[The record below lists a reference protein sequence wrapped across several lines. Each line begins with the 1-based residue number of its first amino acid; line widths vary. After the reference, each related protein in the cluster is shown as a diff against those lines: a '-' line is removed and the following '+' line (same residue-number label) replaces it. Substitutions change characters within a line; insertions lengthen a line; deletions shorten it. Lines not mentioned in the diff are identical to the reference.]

1 MKRFFKF
8 IPILLLLCFS
18 TVFAENY
25 VHYEWTCVQKDGS
38 NVAQSDTITENKT
51 YTTAKFYSNGGNGL
65 PTNCIGTQ
73 TKNTYTVTL
82 NGNGGT
88 VSGGLSYQSDGS
100 FKLPTNVTKTG
111 YTFTGWTGS
120 NGTTAQTDVTVSAT
134 TSGNLTYTANWE
146 IIGPTITFNAD
157 NGTFNDGST
166 NNKIIYGEA
175 TTGTVTKS
183 SHTDSYSDDGTQI
196 GWYRDYETKTEVVT
210 IEGATEL
217 AITVNY
223 NTEGAYSDWIS
234 IFSGSHPEY
243 TAYDNYSSADIVKR
257 LGGGYGSIK
266 TANYTVEGDSVTFA
280 WRTDGGIG
288 GFSGYYATV
297 VGETVIYPIVSGS
310 YEQPTP
316 TNPKQRFRGWT
327 TTKGSTTIEYKADG
341 SDIPKNQELI
351 LYAVYSDTTWMEDWV
366 YELTDDYIWLHAYIG
381 SETTYTVPSSA
392 TIDGKTYTTKIGS
405 WTKTQQPKLRTG
417 TITNLGFEKG
427 VVLNSD
433 LNSLFYGCSKLASLD
448 VTNFDTNNVI
458 DMSKMFIGCQ
468 NLTTLDLSNFNT
480 SKVTTMKQMFD
491 GCESLTTLDL
501 SKFNTSKVTT
511 MGQMFDGCESL
522 TTLDL
527 SSFNTSNVTDMY
539 GMFIWCWRLESLNL
553 SNFDTSK
560 VTKISLMFYYC
571 ESLTTLDL
579 SSFNTSEVTDMQ
591 YMFHNCKK
599 LKTIEFGEYFDTSNV
614 TNMFSMF
621 RGCENLTTLD
631 LSGFD
636 TSKVTN
642 MGQMFYSCENL
653 TTIYV
658 SSSFTTNKVTSSSYM
673 FNTCRNLVGGNGTEY
688 NKNYIDKTYA
698 RIDAS
703 STPGYFTK
711 K

>member
-8 IPILLLLCFS
+8 IPILLILCFS

-166 NNKIIYGEA
+166 ENKIIYGEA

-196 GWYRDYETKTEVVT
+196 GWYRNYETKTEVVT

-223 NTEGAYSDWIS
+223 NTEGNTHDWIS
-234 IFSGSHPEY
+234 IFSGNHPEY

-266 TANYTVEGDSVTFA
+266 TADYTVKGDSVTFA
-280 WRTDGGIG
+280 WRTDESTS

-341 SDIPKNQELI
+341 SDIPKDQELI

-392 TIDGKTYTTKIGS
+392 MIDGKTYTTKIGS

-468 NLTTLDLSNFNT
+468 NLTTLDLSSFNT
-480 SKVTTMKQMFD
+480 NKVTTMVQMFD
-491 GCESLTTLDL
+491 R
-501 SKFNTSKVTT
+501 
-511 MGQMFDGCESL
+511 CESL

-527 SSFNTSNVTDMY
+527 SSFNTS
-539 GMFIWCWRLESLNL
+539 
-553 SNFDTSK
+553 K
-560 VTKISLMFYYC
+560 
-571 ESLTTLDL
+571 
-579 SSFNTSEVTDMQ
+579 VTDMQ
-591 YMFHNCKK
+591 YMFYSCEK
-599 LKTIEFGEYFDTSNV
+599 LKTIEFGDNFDTSNV

-621 RGCENLTTLD
+621 RDCTKLTTLD

-636 TSKVTN
+636 TSKVAYT
-642 MGQMFYSCENL
+642 GQMFYSCKNL

-658 SSSFTTNKVTSSSYM
+658 SLSFTTDKVTSSSYM
-673 FNTCRNLVGGNGTEY
+673 FESCRKLVGGNGTKY
-688 NKNYIDKTYA
+688 NKNYIDKAYA